1 MHILVTG
8 GAGFIGCNFVRY
20 LLEQMPEASVR
31 VLDKLTY
38 AGSRE
43 NLADAI
49 GDPRV
54 TMRLGDSPG
63 EGDICDPA
71 AVRKAMVGV
80 DVVVH
85 LAAESH
91 VDRSILRPQ
100 PAMQTNFLGT
110 FVLLEAARE
119 AQPQRFLHVSTD
131 EVYGPIESGEFDEAA
146 PLNPRNPYSASK
158 AGADLLA
165 QGYFATYDLPVI
177 ISRPCN
183 NYGPY
188 QYPEKLVPLFVY
200 RALHDEPL
208 PVYGDGRQ
216 RRDWLHVADH
226 CRAMQVLLEKGEPG
240 EVYNIPAGNEHEN
253 LETVRVILDE
263 LGKPE
268 SLIKHVPDRPG
279 HDVRYAMSGEK
290 IAALGWR
297 PEVAWEEGLRRTVRW
312 FAEHQDWLERSLAR
326 SKEYFDT
333 WYRQRS

>member
-1 MHILVTG
+1 MDILITG

-20 LLEQMPEASVR
+20 VLAEMPKARVR

-43 NLADAI
+43 NLADIA

-54 TMRLGDSPG
+54 TFV
-63 EGDICDPA
+63 EGDICDVA
-71 AVRKAMVGV
+71 TVREAVAGV
-80 DVVVH
+80 EAVVH

-91 VDRSILRPQ
+91 VDRSILGPQ
-100 PAMQTNFLGT
+100 PAMQTNFFGT

-119 AQPQRFLHVSTD
+119 AWFDKLTTQRFLHVSTD
-131 EVYGPIESGEFDEAA
+131 EVYGAIEMGEFDEEA

-158 AGADLLA
+158 AGADHLA
-165 QGYFATYDLPVI
+165 RAYFVTYGLPVI

-183 NYGPY
+183 NYGAY

-200 RALHDEPL
+200 KALRDEPL

-226 CRAMQVLLEKGEPG
+226 CRAMHVLLEEGQPG
-240 EVYNIPAGNEHEN
+240 QVYNIPAGNEREN
-253 LETVRVILDE
+253 LATIGVILDE

-279 HDVRYAMSGEK
+279 HDVRYAMSGDK

-297 PEVAWEEGLRRTVRW
+297 PEIEWEEGLRQAVRW
-312 FAEHQDWLERSLAR
+312 FAEHQDWLECSLAR
-326 SKEYFDT
+326 SRDYFET
-333 WYRQRS
+333 WYQDRQ

>member
-1 MHILVTG
+1 MDILITG

-20 LLEQMPEASVR
+20 LLAEMPEARVR

-43 NLADAI
+43 NLADIA
-49 GDPRV
+49 DNPRV
-54 TMRLGDSPG
+54 TFV
-63 EGDICDPA
+63 EGDICDVA
-71 AVRKAMVGV
+71 TMREAMAGV
-80 DVVVH
+80 EAVVH

-91 VDRSILRPQ
+91 VDRSIMGPQ
-100 PAMQTNFLGT
+100 PAIQTNFFGT

-119 AQPQRFLHVSTD
+119 AWFDKLTTQRFLHVSTD
-131 EVYGPIESGEFDEAA
+131 EVYGAIETGEFDEEA

-158 AGADLLA
+158 AGADHLA
-165 QGYFATYDLPVI
+165 RAYFVTYGLPVI

-183 NYGPY
+183 NYGAY

-200 RALHDEPL
+200 KALRDEPL

-226 CRAMQVLLEKGEPG
+226 CRAVHVLLQKGEPG
-240 EVYNIPAGNEHEN
+240 QVYNIPAGNEWEN
-253 LETVRVILDE
+253 LATIRVILDE

-279 HDVRYAMSGEK
+279 HDVRYAMTGDR
-290 IAALGWR
+290 IAGLGWR
-297 PEVAWEEGLRRTVRW
+297 PEIEWEEGLRQTVRW

-326 SKEYFDT
+326 SRDYFET
-333 WYRQRS
+333 WYRDRR

>member
-1 MHILVTG
+1 MNILVTG

-20 LLEQMPEASVR
+20 LLEHILDAQVR

-43 NLADAI
+43 NLGDVD

-54 TMRLGDSPG
+54 TVV
-63 EGDICDPA
+63 EGDICD
-71 AVRKAMVGV
+71 VEVVGEAMAGV

-91 VDRSILRPQ
+91 VDRSILGPQ
-100 PAMQTNFLGT
+100 PAMQTNFHGT
-110 FVLLEAARE
+110 FVLLEAARQT
-119 AQPQRFLHVSTD
+119 QPDLFLHASTD
-131 EVYGPIESGEFDEAA
+131 EVYGPVQTGQFDETA

-158 AGADLLA
+158 AGADHLA
-165 QGYFATYDLPVI
+165 QAYYITYDVPVI

-200 RALHDEPL
+200 KALRDEPL

-216 RRDWLHVADH
+216 RRDWLHVTDH
-226 CRAMQVLLEKGEPG
+226 CRVMHVLLEKGEVG
-240 EVYNIPAGNEHEN
+240 QMYNIPADSEREN
-253 LETVRVILDE
+253 LETVQVILDE
-263 LGKPE
+263 LGKPD
-268 SLIKHVPDRPG
+268 SLIKHVADRPG

-290 IAALGWR
+290 ISNLGWQ
-297 PEVAWEEGLRRTVRW
+297 PQIQWEEGLRETVRW
-312 FAEHQDWLERSLAR
+312 FADHQDWLERSLAR
-326 SKEYFDT
+326 SQEYFET
-333 WYRQRS
+333 WYKERR